1 MLFGKP
7 ESFAIEIFDEGLNP
21 KWRGFGRM
29 CLHLAGRPHGDVNDT
44 HCSLWHPVERIEEVA
59 RDLPSFWSESFEGH
73 TDQEL
78 FAYLD
83 AVLYS
88 GEIGGDVK
96 ALGRHEFLT
105 NTSEMFDGEKSFVF
119 CDTRQSVR
127 VIWQDRQ
134 GLVDSVHVPRAD
146 FEAVVAELSGWFSG
160 IREDRARRV

>member
-1 MLFGKP
+1 MIFGKP
-7 ESFAIEIFDEGLNP
+7 ASFAIEIFDEGQSP

-59 RDLPSFWSESFEGH
+59 RDLSSLWSEKFEGH

-88 GEIGGDVK
+88 GEIVGD
-96 ALGRHEFLT
+96 ARTLGVHDFLT

-119 CDTRQSVR
+119 CDTRQNVR

-134 GLVDSVHVPRAD
+134 GLVGSVHVPRAE
-146 FEAVVAELSGWFSG
+146 FEAVVEELSGWFKG
-160 IREDRARRV
+160 VRKHRVAGV